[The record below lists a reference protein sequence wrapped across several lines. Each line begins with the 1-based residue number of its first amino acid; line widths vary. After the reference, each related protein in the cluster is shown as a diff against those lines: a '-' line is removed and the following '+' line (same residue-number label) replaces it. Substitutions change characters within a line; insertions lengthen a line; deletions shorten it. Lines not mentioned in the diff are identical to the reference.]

1 MVKQKQEQALEEQ
14 KESAQQSATQLI
26 ELIATD
32 ESEMARM
39 SLLPSL
45 PVPSSL
51 IHLLEQSW
59 KALRPV

>member
-14 KESAQQSATQLI
+14 KDSAQQSATQLI
-26 ELIATD
+26 EQATD

-39 SLLPSL
+39 SLQPSL

-51 IHLLEQSW
+51 INLLEQPW
-59 KALRPV
+59 KALRPI